1 MPARRPGPRSQP
13 QRLVIGGYE
22 HEWPPAFESF
32 VARELVGRDAVDLVR
47 LGDLADAPLVLA
59 AGFVSALVVQAER
72 LGLKELLLLQE
83 CRRVSPRTALVAV
96 ATTGRFGMKS
106 ALEGGATAFLSW
118 PASAE
123 AVRQALRSGE
133 VAGGNMSEAVPHT
146 TQDLAGERPV
156 GSSSPAGA
164 GSGGEVAPAKHEQVE
179 TVLALAALDAQLHED
194 EPQPRVRARAVPRPR
209 EAEVPKVPA
218 SPRRRRP
225 DLEAQRTAARKRL
238 PADVVVLY
246 DRALRSG
253 REPLVVKLVSGICS
267 GCNLQLATSIAQRV
281 RRSRSLAACPHCGRL
296 LYEVTDAGAG
306 ARTGK

>member
-1 MPARRPGPRSQP
+1 MPDPRPGPGSQP
-13 QRLVIGGYE
+13 ARLVIGGYE

-146 TQDLAGERPV
+146 TQDLAAERPV
-156 GSSSPAGA
+156 GSSSP
-164 GSGGEVAPAKHEQVE
+164 EVALAKHEQVE

-194 EPQPRVRARAVPRPR
+194 DPQPRIRARAVPRPR
-209 EAEVPKVPA
+209 AAEAPKVPA

-253 REPLVVKLVSGICS
+253 REPLLAKLVSGICS

-281 RRSRSLAACPHCGRL
+281 RKSRSLAACPHCGRL
-296 LYEVTDAGAG
+296 LHEVTDAGAG
-306 ARTGK
+306 ARAGK

>member
-1 MPARRPGPRSQP
+1 M
-13 QRLVIGGYE
+13 IGGYE

-146 TQDLAGERPV
+146 TQDLAAERPV
-156 GSSSPAGA
+156 GSSSP
-164 GSGGEVAPAKHEQVE
+164 EVALAKHEQVE

-194 EPQPRVRARAVPRPR
+194 DPQPRIRARAVPRPR
-209 EAEVPKVPA
+209 ATEAPKVPA

-253 REPLVVKLVSGICS
+253 REPLLAKLVSGVCS

-281 RRSRSLAACPHCGRL
+281 RKSRSLAACPHCGRL
-296 LYEVTDAGAG
+296 LHEVTDAGAG